1 LAPWQHTIIT
11 CEEKGIMKTVMGLFE
26 QRSHAEAAAAAANKA
41 GVPEH
46 KITLMNNATL
56 ADRLVEPGPRSIT
69 MRSVRGFTVMLVV
82 IFGIFGLFAG
92 VGSIYVFDATT
103 GIAAMTVLVFVLI
116 GVFCGLFMGW
126 VMGRSEADNAIQEFR
141 EKVQHG
147 DTLLVVQTE
156 KYVKATEQKM
166 RSNNAHW
173 VIATKQVNPMQ
184 TYSEQ
189 PDMNHAP
196 SAAH

>member
-1 LAPWQHTIIT
+1 
-11 CEEKGIMKTVMGLFE
+11 MKTVMGLFE
-26 QRSHAEAAAAAANKA
+26 QRSSAEAAAAAARKA

-46 KITLMNNATL
+46 KITLMNNATP
-56 ADRLVEPGPRSIT
+56 ADQLVEPGPRSIT
-69 MRSVRGFTVMLVV
+69 MKSVRGFTLMLTA
-82 IFGIFGLFAG
+82 IFGLFGLFAG
-92 VGSIYVFDATT
+92 VGSIYVFEASA
-103 GIAAMTVLVFVLI
+103 GIAALTVLVFVLI
-116 GVFCGLFMGW
+116 GIFCGLFMGW
-126 VMGRSEADNAIQEFR
+126 VMGRSQADNDIQEFR

-147 DTLLVVQTE
+147 DTLLVVRTE
-156 KYVKATEQKM
+156 KYGKAVEEKM
-166 RSNNAHW
+166 RQGNAHW